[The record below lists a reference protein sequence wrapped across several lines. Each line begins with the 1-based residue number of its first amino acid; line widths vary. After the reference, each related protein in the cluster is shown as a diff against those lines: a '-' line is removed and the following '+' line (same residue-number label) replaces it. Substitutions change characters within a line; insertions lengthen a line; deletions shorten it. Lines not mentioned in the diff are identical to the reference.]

1 VPAKVLFVSKKRAP
15 STSSEESTC
24 KSEPAKKV
32 AQTDACDSD
41 DDDGVVNKVAIKKRK
56 GTVDNMKRY
65 SGVTVLEW

>member
-1 VPAKVLFVSKKRAP
+1 M
-15 STSSEESTC
+15 
-24 KSEPAKKV
+24 

-56 GTVDNMKRY
+56 GTVGNMKRY